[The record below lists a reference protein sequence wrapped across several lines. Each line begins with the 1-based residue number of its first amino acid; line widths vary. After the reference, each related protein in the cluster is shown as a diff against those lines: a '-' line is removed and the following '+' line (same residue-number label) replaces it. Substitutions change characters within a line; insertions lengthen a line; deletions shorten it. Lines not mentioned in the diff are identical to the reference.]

1 MVSTIFAYGED
12 ALNTEATARLQLPSF
27 LMLDDIDSFLSFRA
41 TGIRSPELEIK
52 TYTRSFRGYQ
62 MEVWKPGRD
71 PKTVDLTFRVDK
83 YFRVYDTIYDWM
95 LQIVNLENG
104 SYISDSSSAS
114 PSLLEQTARS
124 VIQGAIQAASGIN
137 LGETLRGT
145 LTISQE
151 NVSGDILG
159 KGWTYEGVW
168 PKVLPSIDYDTTS
181 DGTPISVT
189 VTFGYITAKRS
200 S

>member
-1 MVSTIFAYGED
+1 M
-12 ALNTEATARLQLPSF
+12 
-27 LMLDDIDSFLSFRA
+27 
-41 TGIRSPELEIK
+41 
-52 TYTRSFRGYQ
+52 
-62 MEVWKPGRD
+62 
-71 PKTVDLTFRVDK
+71 DK

-104 SYISDSSSAS
+104 SYVSDSSPSS
-114 PSLLEQTARS
+114 SSLLEQTARS

-151 NVSGDILG
+151 NISGDILG

-168 PKVLPSIDYDTTS
+168 PKALPSIDYDTTS

-189 VTFGYITAKRS
+189 ATFGYITAKRS

>member
-71 PKTVDLTFRVDK
+71 AKTVDLTFRVDK

-104 SYISDSSSAS
+104 SYVSDSSPSS
-114 PSLLEQTARS
+114 SSLLEQTARS

-151 NVSGDILG
+151 NISGDILG

-168 PKVLPSIDYDTTS
+168 PKVLPSIDYDTAS

-189 VTFGYITAKRS
+189 ATFGYITAKRS